1 MHRYKV
7 WNTTSPIWRTERN
20 RVLSTD
26 GISPAVDTLY
36 FSPVSPVYDNTVA
49 GIQAVTPIFILSYL
63 ESPVQFRYTAPRTPT
78 GVSLYWKKNSGSFVS
93 WPLNT
98 LNGANFVTGDTLTV
112 GISVAGAE
120 IGDFVLRLFNNI
132 DTASCSNAATIL
144 ISGIDLGDL

>member
-7 WNTTSPIWRTERN
+7 WNTASPIWRTERN

-36 FSPVSPVYDNTVA
+36 FSPVDPIYDNTIA
-49 GIQAVTPIFILSYL
+49 GVQNITPVFVLSYL
-63 ESPVQFRYTAPRTPT
+63 ESPVQFKYTAPRLPV
-78 GVSLYWKKNSGSFVS
+78 GVVLYWKKNSGAFVS

-112 GISVAGAE
+112 GISAAGAE
-120 IGDFVLRLFNNI
+120 VGDFGLTLFNSI
-132 DTASCSNAATIL
+132 DTAACSNTATIL
-144 ISGIDLGDL
+144 ISGIELGAP